1 MCCSIKLIYPNY
13 YIQMDCVSNAFHT
26 NIVYGI
32 SLLHY
37 LLEQMSTCITY
48 KSLYMHIK
56 YNIML

>member
-1 MCCSIKLIYPNY
+1 
-13 YIQMDCVSNAFHT
+13 MDCVSNAFHT